1 MGRKRA
7 AHPIETHR
15 QAFFLPIIFSP
26 GNYRYDPMG
35 VMGKGP
41 NKEGAGHGKDS
52 TGASGGHG
60 AKPKLRR
67 VRLIPAAHSSLFPD
81 DRPLT
86 AYLKPTDDPHIWK
99 IVASRK
105 RQTSSGT
112 GGAATGGETVRAG
125 HQEVLTPAG
134 ELADSVLM
142 SIIEATDLLLDEAPL
157 QLKEQVFRTSH
168 HALRLLLKVKQ
179 ARSAAEQKSAL
190 DLLKQ
195 VLDDLQRLRGIA
207 DEEEHF
213 LKEGESLDL

>member
-1 MGRKRA
+1 MG
-7 AHPIETHR
+7 
-15 QAFFLPIIFSP
+15 
-26 GNYRYDPMG
+26 N
-35 VMGKGP
+35 GP
-41 NKEGAGHGKDS
+41 NKDGAGHRKES
-52 TGASGGHG
+52 TGSSGGQG
-60 AKPKLRR
+60 AKPRLRR

-99 IVASRK
+99 IIATRK
-105 RQTSSGT
+105 RESADSAPT
-112 GGAATGGETVRAG
+112 GQQGLRAG

-157 QLKEQVFRTSH
+157 KLKEQVFRTSH

-195 VLDDLQRLRGIA
+195 VLDDLQSLRGIA
-207 DEEEHF
+207 DEEERF
-213 LKEGESLDL
+213 IREGESLDL

>member
-1 MGRKRA
+1 
-7 AHPIETHR
+7 
-15 QAFFLPIIFSP
+15 
-26 GNYRYDPMG
+26 MG

-41 NKEGAGHGKDS
+41 E
-52 TGASGGHG
+52 SGSKSGSG
-60 AKPKLRR
+60 SSGPRKGPPKLRR

-99 IVASRK
+99 IVATKKREAEALPGRSTTS
-105 RQTSSGT
+105 RQTGDSPGSSFADST
-112 GGAATGGETVRAG
+112 AGESSTQKAS
-125 HQEVLTPAG
+125 PAG

-142 SIIEATDLLLDEAPL
+142 SIIEATDLLLDEAPM
-157 QLKEQVFRTSH
+157 QLKEEVFRTSH

-195 VLDDLQRLRGIA
+195 VLEDLHRLRGIA
-207 DEEEHF
+207 DEEERF
-213 LKEGESLDL
+213 LKDGETLDL

>member
-1 MGRKRA
+1 MGDM
-7 AHPIETHR
+7 
-15 QAFFLPIIFSP
+15 S
-26 GNYRYDPMG
+26 D
-35 VMGKGP
+35 
-41 NKEGAGHGKDS
+41 GAGKNPSKKVQG
-52 TGASGGHG
+52 
-60 AKPKLRR
+60 KLRR

-105 RQTSSGT
+105 RTDAPASKDQGAVTESLESG
-112 GGAATGGETVRAG
+112 APLSA
-125 HQEVLTPAG
+125 AG

-142 SIIEATDLLLDEAPL
+142 SIIEATDLLLDEAPI

-179 ARSAAEQKSAL
+179 ARSGAEQKKAL

-207 DEEEHF
+207 DEEERF
-213 LKEGESLDL
+213 LSETESLDL

>member
-1 MGRKRA
+1 MGDM
-7 AHPIETHR
+7 
-15 QAFFLPIIFSP
+15 S
-26 GNYRYDPMG
+26 G
-35 VMGKGP
+35 
-41 NKEGAGHGKDS
+41 GAGKHGS
-52 TGASGGHG
+52 EQEP
-60 AKPKLRR
+60 AKKVQGKLRR

-99 IVASRK
+99 IIASRK
-105 RQTSSGT
+105 RSDAPASSRSESGVS
-112 GGAATGGETVRAG
+112 GNDGDP
-125 HQEVLTPAG
+125 LSPAG

-142 SIIEATDLLLDEAPL
+142 SIIEATDLLLDEAPI

-179 ARSAAEQKSAL
+179 ARSVKEQKQTL

-207 DEEEHF
+207 DEEERF